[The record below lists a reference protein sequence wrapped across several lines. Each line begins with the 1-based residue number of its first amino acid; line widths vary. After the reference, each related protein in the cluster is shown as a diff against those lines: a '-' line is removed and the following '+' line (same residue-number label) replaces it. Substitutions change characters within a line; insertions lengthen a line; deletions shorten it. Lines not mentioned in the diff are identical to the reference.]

1 MWQSVMYSS
10 ALRQQKLRADWHERC
25 LLSMFTLLTLSLSLR
40 LLWNTKKGPQ
50 SPRGQLPHHA
60 WQLGVY
66 LRIRSEPT
74 KVINILFHSSQVS
87 PRNSITSTN
96 DPSVARGFG
105 VFFPPVR
112 WHHYSYKAV
121 WEFWE
126 ALTLA
131 LAEDGW
137 RSCCQGIE
145 NRFTY
150 PQSVTRNDGYRELML
165 QLYRRFALLALWLNL
180 FQRFQHRRI
189 LHSIARE

>member
-74 KVINILFHSSQVS
+74 KVINILFRRQVS
-87 PRNSITSTN
+87 PQEIPSTQMTLVVLGCF
-96 DPSVARGFG
+96 SV
-105 VFFPPVR
+105 VR
-112 WHHYSYKAV
+112 WHHYSYKAEKLGGFNLGFSGRWMTV
-121 WEFWE
+121 
-126 ALTLA
+126 
-131 LAEDGW
+131 
-137 RSCCQGIE
+137 
-145 NRFTY
+145 
-150 PQSVTRNDGYRELML
+150 
-165 QLYRRFALLALWLNL
+165 LLSGNWKSLHLPPKCHTKWWLS
-180 FQRFQHRRI
+180 R
-189 LHSIARE
+189 